1 VEAAPVVGGEA
12 RGAREDLER
21 ADDVEHLRVGE
32 GDHGD
37 VVRGTAWHELILREC
52 ADGSNDNE
60 ATLPAMNFS
69 VEAVL

>member
-1 VEAAPVVGGEA
+1 
-12 RGAREDLER
+12 
-21 ADDVEHLRVGE
+21 
-32 GDHGD
+32 
-37 VVRGTAWHELILREC
+37 VVRRAAWHELILRRC